1 MAVRACAAAAKT
13 CKALTDHR
21 AAHRPL
27 TLIVPGLENDMIE
40 LGRFQIDLEMRIV
53 RRDGEALHLGS
64 RAFDILAVIVSAAG
78 RLVTKDE
85 LMNAVWPNTVV
96 EENNI
101 QVHLSALR
109 KILGADRHLI
119 LTVPGRGYQ
128 LVHRQKPAPVRPAN
142 QVCAGR
148 PLPSPKSRL
157 VGRDAAVEQLRAMLQ
172 DAHVLTLVG
181 AGGIGKT
188 SLAIEAAR
196 QAEENFAEP
205 TCFVELA
212 TLTTYDG
219 VLGAIA
225 EGCGM
230 LTEDATPAVTQ
241 LAAALAHR
249 HRLLVLDNAEHVIG
263 FVAEIVE
270 ALTAESDLLRVLVT
284 SREPLRIMSETVFR
298 VDPLDVPHLHC
309 TDAEILQQSAVN
321 LFLLRANSLQYKVGA
336 ESAELRLVGEI
347 CRRLDG
353 IPLAIELAAARVA
366 ALGVE
371 GVHRRL
377 DDRMAIL
384 AGGYRTALPRHQT
397 LRATFDWSFALL
409 DEDAQCLF
417 RRIAVF
423 GGVFTFEAM
432 CAVVCDS
439 TLTIA
444 NAISGISELLAKSL
458 ANVEFDGPV
467 AKYRLPESTR
477 AYALEKLQAEGERPA
492 FASRHAR
499 YLSTCFQMRT
509 APAVPRDAE
518 RATVLHH
525 SFDDARSAFDWAFSP
540 EGDVCLGV
548 DLASN
553 LADALL
559 DGGMIAEACARAERA
574 VGVLDQLPAGTAS
587 AACEMRVRAALATA
601 LPSVHGCVARSAELW
616 RDVFALAIASGDRAF
631 QARALWGL
639 WNMMLSSSNIHE
651 SMKFARQLQRLA
663 EDESNAWQAVLGDQ
677 AVAISQHCLGQ
688 HAEAK
693 RRLLGARERFA
704 QLEGESQRDSA
715 FAVDPLVYCNGTLAR
730 IAWLQ
735 GRPCEA
741 MTLIDTLVSR
751 VRPETMEP
759 SLTHMLGAVA
769 APLALLSG
777 DLSRAGAYLEIMRSQ
792 AALHRFDAWV
802 EYCGC
807 LSAYRDIL
815 DGQVAPAL
823 PILAASLDALIA
835 RGFRRLVTL
844 FVVVHAEALVSVGRT
859 REATGRLDDAL
870 AFCQH
875 HGELMFVPEI
885 WRVLGIAAH
894 AEAGVQAGAGE
905 EFGDRLTQA
914 LTCFATALEMSRAQ
928 GARMWELRASLAMAV
943 LLRDQGRNDEAI
955 EVLEQIA
962 PYFDASASAAD
973 VHSLFTMIRALRSRH
988 GKTGQRAAFA
998 ESGESV
1004 DG

>member
-1 MAVRACAAAAKT
+1 
-13 CKALTDHR
+13 
-21 AAHRPL
+21 
-27 TLIVPGLENDMIE
+27 MIE
-40 LGRFQIDLEMRIV
+40 LGRFQIDLEMRTL

-64 RAFDILAVIVSAAG
+64 RAFDLLAVIVSAAG

-128 LVHRQKPAPVRPAN
+128 LAHRQKSAPARPGN
-142 QVCAGR
+142 PVCAGR
-148 PLPSPKSRL
+148 PLPSPKTRL
-157 VGRDAAVEQLRAMLQ
+157 VGRDAAIKQIRAMLQ

-196 QAEENFAEP
+196 HAAEDFAEP
-205 TCFVELA
+205 VCFVELA
-212 TLTTYDG
+212 TLTTHDG

-225 EGCGM
+225 DGCGL
-230 LTEDATPAVTQ
+230 LTDGATPAAAQV
-241 LAAALAHR
+241 AAALAHR
-249 HRLLVLDNAEHVIG
+249 HRLLVLDNAEHVVG
-263 FVAEIVE
+263 FVAETVE
-270 ALTAESDLLRVLVT
+270 ALIAENDLLRVLVT
-284 SREPLRIMSETVFR
+284 SREPLRIMPEAVFR
-298 VDPLDVPHLHC
+298 VDPLDVPQLHC

-321 LFLLRANSLQYKVGA
+321 LFLLRANSLQRKVAGD
-336 ESAELRLVGEI
+336 SPELRLVGEI

-409 DEDAQCLF
+409 DEGAQSLF

-432 CAVVCDS
+432 CAVVCDPA
-439 TLTIA
+439 LTIA
-444 NAISGISELLAKSL
+444 DAISGISELLAKSL

-499 YLSTCFQMRT
+499 YLSTCFQART
-509 APAVPRDAE
+509 AQTVRRDADHV
-518 RATVLHH
+518 TGLQHT
-525 SFDDARSAFDWAFSP
+525 FDDARSAFDWAFSA
-540 EGDVCLGV
+540 EGDQRLGV

-553 LADALL
+553 LASALL
-559 DGGMIAEACARAERA
+559 DGGMIAEGCARAELA
-574 VGVLDQLPAGTAS
+574 VGVLDQLAPATVD

-601 LPSVHGCVARSAELW
+601 LPSVRGCVARSAELW
-616 RDVFALAIASGDRAF
+616 RDVFGLAIASGDRKF
-631 QARALWGL
+631 QAHALWGL
-639 WNMMLSSSNIHE
+639 WNMMLSSGNIHE
-651 SMKFARQLQRLA
+651 SMKFARQFQRLA
-663 EDESNAWQAVLGDQ
+663 EDESNAWQRVLGDQ

-693 RRLLGARERFA
+693 RRLLSARERFA
-704 QLEGESQRDSA
+704 QLEGESQRDST

-730 IAWLQ
+730 IAWLE
-735 GRPCEA
+735 GEPCEA
-741 MTLIDTLVSR
+741 MTLVDTLVSQ

-759 SLTHMLGAVA
+759 SLTHVLGTVA
-769 APLALLSG
+769 APLALMSG
-777 DLSRAGAYLEIMRSQ
+777 DLSRAAAYLEIMRSQ
-792 AALHRFDAWV
+792 AALHRFDVWV
-802 EYCGC
+802 EYCDF

-815 DGQVAPAL
+815 DGHAARAL
-823 PILAASLDALIA
+823 PVLAASLDALIA

-844 FVVVHAEALVSVGRT
+844 FVVVYAEALVNAGRT
-859 REATGRLDDAL
+859 REATGRLTDAL
-870 AFCQH
+870 EFCQH
-875 HGELMFVPEI
+875 NGELMFVPEI
-885 WRVLGIAAH
+885 WRVLGRAAH
-894 AEAGVQAGAGE
+894 AEAGAQAGAGE
-905 EFGDRLTQA
+905 AFGGTLVYAT
-914 LTCFATALEMSRAQ
+914 TCFTTALELSRAQ
-928 GARMWELRASLAMAV
+928 GARMWELRASMAMAA
-943 LLRDQGRNDEAI
+943 LLHDEGRRDEAI
-955 EVLEQIA
+955 EVLEQITS
-962 PYFDASASAAD
+962 YFDASSSAAD
-973 VHSLFTMIRALRSRH
+973 VLSLFAMIRTLRSRQ
-988 GKTGQRAAFA
+988 GKAVRRAVLEMPQREAHWF
-998 ESGESV
+998 SGSV
-1004 DG
+1004 ERVG